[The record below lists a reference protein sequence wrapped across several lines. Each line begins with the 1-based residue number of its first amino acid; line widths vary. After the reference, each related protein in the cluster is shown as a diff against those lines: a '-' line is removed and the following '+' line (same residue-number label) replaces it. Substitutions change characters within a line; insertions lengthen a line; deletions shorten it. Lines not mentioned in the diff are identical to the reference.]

1 MSGLA
6 RLQADNLA
14 RTGRYGDTM
23 LLHVSP
29 SEVQGLDAL
38 AKSIGYEGLT
48 TNPTTG
54 LKEAFLFAPLLAPML
69 AGGLGGF
76 TGTALGT
83 GLLAGGLGAAEA
95 AARGMDDP
103 LKQGL
108 MAGITAGGLS
118 AIGDAASAATG
129 GADAAAG
136 AAGGAEALAAGAPS
150 AATAPVA
157 AGTGIET
164 ALPSAG
170 APSGAMGLGQG
181 MTTGSDLGMQAQVSP
196 LSYAGARQVPFA
208 QGTAGAPSVQ
218 GTLSSAP
225 AFSVPAG
232 IYPPP
237 PPAPGMFQQMGQN
250 LASAPGRIMDTS
262 QKLFESPEM
271 MKTFMNNPAT
281 KMGGLAAMS
290 GMMGSAGTEEQARAE
305 EDARKEER
313 AGAADMQSIRNRIIA
328 NYAAVGR
335 QAPWMA
341 AAGGLVPR
349 YQEGGEVSPGRF
361 LRGEGDGMS
370 DGIQAVIDGRQPAA
384 LADGEFVVPADV
396 VSALGNGSSEA
407 GARVLEE
414 MMRRVRT
421 ARTGTGEQAPE
432 IDPEGMVPRMEDE
445 EDED

>member
-38 AKSIGYEGLT
+38 AKSIGYDGLT

-54 LKEAFLFAPLLAPML
+54 LKEAFLFAPLLAPLL
-69 AGGLGGF
+69 AGGLGGLSVA
-76 TGTALGT
+76 GSTALGT

-118 AIGDAASAATG
+118 AIGGAASAATG
-129 GADAAAG
+129 GADAATG
-136 AAGGAEALAAGAPS
+136 MAGGTEALAAGAPS
-150 AATAPVA
+150 ATTAPVA
-157 AGTGIET
+157 AGTGIEA
-164 ALPSAG
+164 ALPTAEAPAG
-170 APSGAMGLGQG
+170 AAQLGGQGAAAVPQMTATPWAQPSLMADMTARAPQATPVAGASAFGLG
-181 MTTGSDLGMQAQVSP
+181 P
-196 LSYAGARQVPFA
+196 
-208 QGTAGAPSVQ
+208 APSATGV
-218 GTLSSAP
+218 TAP
-225 AFSVPAG
+225 
-232 IYPPP
+232 
-237 PPAPGMFQQMGQN
+237 PGMFQRMGQN
-250 LASAPGRIMDTS
+250 LASAPGRIMDTG
-262 QKLFESPEM
+262 QKLFENPEM
-271 MKTFMNNPAT
+271 MSKFMSNPAT
-281 KMGGLAAMS
+281 KTGAMAAMS
-290 GMMGSAGTEEQARAE
+290 GMMGSAGLEEQARAE
-305 EDARKEER
+305 EAAKKEER
-313 AGAADMQSIRNRIIA
+313 AGAADMQAIRNRIIA

-349 YQEGGEVSPGRF
+349 YQEGGEVGGPGRF
-361 LRGEGDGMS
+361 MRGEGDGMS

-384 LADGEFVVPADV
+384 LADGEFVIPADV

-414 MMRRVRT
+414 MMRRVRM

-432 IDPEGMVPRMEDE
+432 IEPEDMMPEMEGE